1 MNRDQMVE
9 LWERHM
15 AYEFAL
21 KDANLAVST
30 MVDDAIVM
38 HLPTMSGGFGK
49 ENLRHY
55 YADVFIPGI
64 PADTTSEPI
73 ARSVG
78 DGLIVD
84 EFIMRMTHDR
94 DMPYLLPGLAPTGQT
109 VEVPAVVI
117 VKFRGDLMESERLY
131 WDQAAVLR
139 QLGLIE
145 PGLPVAEPAQVT
157 AFLRDH
163 ATGRHSRIT

>member
-9 LWERHM
+9 LWERHA

-55 YADVFIPGI
+55 YADVFIPSI
-64 PADTTSEPI
+64 PADTTSELI

-78 DGLIVD
+78 ENLLVD
-84 EFIMRMTHDR
+84 EFIIRMTHDQHI
-94 DMPYLLPGLAPTGQT
+94 PFLLPGLEPTNKT
-109 VEVPAVVI
+109 VEVPTVVI
-117 VKFRGDLMESERLY
+117 VNFRGDLMESERLY
-131 WDQAAVLR
+131 WDQATLLS
-139 QLGLIE
+139 QLGLID
-145 PGLPVAEPAQVT
+145 PSLPSADITEIAG
-157 AFLRDH
+157 FLRQKVLQ
-163 ATGRHSRIT
+163 

>member
-21 KDANLAVST
+21 RDANLAVST
-30 MVDDAIVM
+30 MVDDASVM

-64 PADTTSEPI
+64 PADTNSEPI

-78 DGLIVD
+78 DGLLVD

-94 DMPYLLPGLAPTGQT
+94 DIPFLLPGLAPTGKT
-109 VEVPAVVI
+109 VEIPTVVI
-117 VKFRGDLMESERLY
+117 VKFRGDLMENERLY
-131 WDQAAVLR
+131 WDQATVLS
-139 QLGLIE
+139 QLGLIDRS
-145 PGLPVAEPAQVT
+145 LPVVDVT
-157 AFLRDH
+157 EVSGFLRDH
-163 ATGRHSRIT
+163 V

>member
-30 MVDDAIVM
+30 MVDDATVM
-38 HLPTMSGGFGK
+38 HLPTMSGGIGT

-64 PADTTSEPI
+64 PADTTTELI

-78 DGLIVD
+78 DSLLVD
-84 EFIMRMTHDR
+84 EFIMRMTHDQ
-94 DMPYLLPGLAPTGQT
+94 DIPFLLPGLAPTHKT
-109 VEVPAVVI
+109 VEAPTVVI

-131 WDQAAVLR
+131 WDQAAVLG
-139 QLGLIE
+139 QLGLID
-145 PGLPVAEPAQVT
+145 PSLPFADATEIAG
-157 AFLRDH
+157 FLRDKVLQ
-163 ATGRHSRIT
+163 

>member
-9 LWERHM
+9 LWEQHV
-15 AYEFAL
+15 ASEFAL
-21 KDANLAVST
+21 KDADVAVST
-30 MVDDAIVM
+30 MVDDATVM
-38 HLPTMSGGFGK
+38 HLPTMSGGIGK
-49 ENLRHY
+49 ENLRRY

-78 DGLIVD
+78 DGVIVD
-84 EFIMRMTHDR
+84 EFIMRLTHDR
-94 DMPYLLPGLAPTGQT
+94 EIPYLLPGLAPTGKTMEIPT
-109 VEVPAVVI
+109 VVFVR
-117 VKFRGDLMESERLY
+117 FRGDLMESERLY

-139 QLGLIE
+139 QLGLID
-145 PGLPVAEPAQVT
+145 PGLSVADPAEVA

-163 ATGRHSRIT
+163 A

>member
-9 LWERHM
+9 LWERHT
-15 AYEFAL
+15 AYEFEL
-21 KDANLAVST
+21 KDADLAIST
-30 MVDDAIVM
+30 IVDDAIVM

-78 DGLIVD
+78 DSLLVD

-94 DMPYLLPGLAPTGQT
+94 DTPFLLPGLAPTGKT
-109 VEVPAVVI
+109 VEVPTVVI
-117 VKFRGDLMESERLY
+117 VKFRGDLMESERVY
-131 WDQAAVLR
+131 WDQATVLS
-139 QLGLIE
+139 QLGMIDRS
-145 PGLPVAEPAQVT
+145 LPCADITEIGR
-157 AFLRDH
+157 FLRDNV
-163 ATGRHSRIT
+163 